1 MYTHTS
7 DCVALGW
14 FGDVG
19 FIGPLGFEVA
29 WFMFSERSFFIFG
42 FQIYGEP
49 GQGSWFLL
57 FPKGPC
63 AQIVY
68 TCPESTCIG
77 TTLRPKYSRSP
88 TVGNPVASILKSNG

>member
-1 MYTHTS
+1 MLLLLVHINVHTHTS

-49 GQGSWFLL
+49 GKGLGFCYSLRVHV
-57 FPKGPC
+57 PK
-63 AQIVY
+63 
-68 TCPESTCIG
+68 
-77 TTLRPKYSRSP
+77 
-88 TVGNPVASILKSNG
+88 